1 MICVRTRVCPAVR
14 KNKKHHNFY
23 LQPSCTFL
31 HWLLCLKL
39 LLLSKNVS
47 NNSNVN
53 LFSNSFELFFGFIW
67 KIWLFISLCWYLVS
81 MIKLVFVW
89 WKKKPSNA
97 KRSCD
102 SISHWLRHKLQQ
114 SKGVWPSSLMFF
126 FCGRL
131 EPLWLNGAFVWI
143 FLFIQQPDVARAWKG
158 PLFCS
163 FLFHLKLSLVFPAKQ
178 KVKCLISSCYSAIV
192 KPLFFFIHNYFPALI

>member
-14 KNKKHHNFY
+14 KNKKPHNFY
-23 LQPSCTFL
+23 LQPSCTYL

-39 LLLSKNVS
+39 LLLSRNFS
-47 NNSNVN
+47 NNRNMN
-53 LFSNSFELFFGFIW
+53 LFSNSFELFFSFIW

-89 WKKKPSNA
+89 WKKPCYA

-114 SKGVWPSSLMFF
+114 SKGVWPSFF

-131 EPLWLNGAFVWI
+131 EPLWLDGAFVWI
-143 FLFIQQPDVARAWKG
+143 FLFIQQPNRCCKGLKRAA
-158 PLFCS
+158 LL
-163 FLFHLKLSLVFPAKQ
+163 FLFVPFEAVFS
-178 KVKCLISSCYSAIV
+178 VSC
-192 KPLFFFIHNYFPALI
+192 